1 MMMQDILELE
11 PPKADKRVKYGADAL
26 NFADVR
32 WPAVKKPWPA
42 VMNIHG
48 GFWRAAYDLTHA
60 GHLCASLTKAG
71 IATFNI
77 EYRRVGDPG
86 GSWPGTFEDIRNAYA
101 YVRQNAAA
109 MGCDPERIAMMGHSA
124 GGHLAVCL
132 AGHESSV
139 TRVVSLAGVLDLRK
153 AYDLH
158 LSNNAVVE
166 FLGGTPEQMPD
177 HYKEASPFELK
188 VKAKQVVVAGSK
200 DDIVPP
206 DFSSRYA
213 AEKKKRG
220 ETVDLVEIR
229 EAGHFELID
238 PRTKAFEV
246 VLEQTRRLLA

>member
-1 MMMQDILELE
+1 MQDILQLE
-11 PPKADKRVKYGADAL
+11 PPKADQRVKYGTDPL
-26 NFADVR
+26 NFADAR
-32 WPAVKKPWPA
+32 WPSTKKPWPV

-60 GHLCASLTKAG
+60 GHLCTAMTKAG

-101 YVRQNAAA
+101 HLQQNAAA
-109 MGCDPERIAMMGHSA
+109 MGCDPARLAVMGHSA

-132 AGHESSV
+132 AGHDRTV
-139 TRVVSLAGVLDLRK
+139 TRVVSLAGVLDLLK
-153 AYDLH
+153 ACELH

-177 HYKEASPFELK
+177 HYKEASPFELPM
-188 VKAKQVVVAGSK
+188 KAKQVVIAGSK
-200 DDIVPP
+200 DDVVPP

-220 ETVDLVEIR
+220 ETVEFVEIHD
-229 EAGHFELID
+229 AGHFDVID
-238 PRTKAFEV
+238 PRTKAFQM
-246 VLEQTRRLLA
+246 VLEQTRLLLA

>member
-1 MMMQDILELE
+1 MQDILELE
-11 PPKADKRVKYGADAL
+11 PPKADGRVKYGPDPL

-32 WPAVKKPWPA
+32 WPSTKKPWPM

-60 GHLCASLTKAG
+60 GHLCAALTKAG
-71 IATFNI
+71 MATFNI

-101 YVRQNAAA
+101 YLQQNASS
-109 MGCDPERIAMMGHSA
+109 MGCDPAKIAVMGHSA

-132 AGHESSV
+132 AGHEQTA

-153 AYDLH
+153 AYELH
-158 LSNNAVVE
+158 LSSNAVVE

-177 HYKEASPFELK
+177 HYKEASPFELP
-188 VKAKQVVVAGSK
+188 VQAKQVVIAGSK
-200 DDIVPP
+200 DNVVPP

-220 ETVDLVEIR
+220 ETVEFVDIQD
-229 EAGHFELID
+229 AGHFDVID
-238 PRTKAFEV
+238 PRTKVFQI
-246 VLEQTRRLLA
+246 VLEQTRRLLS